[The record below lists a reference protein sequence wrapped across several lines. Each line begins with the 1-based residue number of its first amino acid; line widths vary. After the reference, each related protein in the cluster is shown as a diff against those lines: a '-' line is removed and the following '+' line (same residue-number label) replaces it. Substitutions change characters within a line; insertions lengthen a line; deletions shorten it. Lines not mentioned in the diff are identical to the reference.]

1 MTFITHP
8 ARTFTPLTRR
18 QHATGTR
25 VLLANTFFMLF
36 GFFAVVT
43 VVALHF
49 THDLLFT
56 VTAVGGALALR
67 QMIQQG
73 LDIFGGFIAERI
85 GYRTAI
91 VIGCVIRGFAFI
103 GLGLAHDLPQLL
115 AASFFIGFGGMF
127 FDAAGS
133 GALAALVPEHN
144 HSRIFALQATLMNIG
159 AALGPLAGI
168 AIYARFGFLP
178 VAVMAAAVFFW
189 IAVETSIWLPEGIT
203 RRANARDSH
212 PLTLPQ
218 LLRAILRRHSYVR
231 VVLLLMGFWAINAQI
246 TLTVPLAG
254 AHVAGKGG
262 VALLLSLNAF
272 LAIPLQYPL
281 VRFLERS
288 MTAIQLLAAST
299 LLSGLGITL
308 IFLAPAFE
316 WQVVGII
323 ITTFGSLAVTPI
335 MASIT
340 AHIAPKGALAAFF
353 GFSALSIGLGGA
365 LGQLL
370 GGRIYDI
377 QRAMHLP
384 WLMALFMASIG
395 IAITV
400 VLLRTPAPDA
410 IPEHDEIATAVEDA
424 AARSGVMP
432 APGR

>member
-8 ARTFTPLTRR
+8 AHTCTPLTHR

-25 VLLANTFFMLF
+25 VLLVNTFLMLF
-36 GFFAVVT
+36 GFMAIITVT
-43 VVALHF
+43 ALHF

-73 LDIFGGFIAERI
+73 LDMFGGFIAERI

-91 VIGCVIRGFAFI
+91 VLGCAIRGCAFV
-103 GLGLAHDLPQLL
+103 GLGLARDLPQLL
-115 AASFFIGFGGMF
+115 IASFFIGLGGMF

-133 GALAALVPEHN
+133 GALAALVPERD

-159 AALGPLAGI
+159 AAIGPLVGI

-178 VAVMAAAVFFW
+178 VALLAGGVFFW
-189 IAVETSIWLPEGIT
+189 IAVQTYFWLPEGIT
-203 RRANARDSH
+203 RRINARDNH

-218 LLRAILRRHSYVR
+218 LLRAIWQRHSYVR

-254 AHVAGKGG
+254 AHVAGKSG

-281 VRFLERS
+281 VRFLERH

-299 LLSGLGITL
+299 LLSGLGLTL
-308 IFLAPAFE
+308 IFLAPAFA

-323 ITTFGSLAVTPI
+323 IATFGGLAVTPI
-335 MASIT
+335 MASVT
-340 AHIAPKGALAAFF
+340 ARIAPRGAFAAFF
-353 GFSALSIGLGGA
+353 GFSALSIGIGGA

-377 QRAMHLP
+377 QRAIHLP

-395 IAITV
+395 IAVAV

-410 IPEHDEIATAVEDA
+410 VAQHEEIVAAVEDA

>member
-18 QHATGTR
+18 QHAAGTR
-25 VLLANTFFMLF
+25 VLLANSFFMVF
-36 GFFAVVT
+36 GFFAIVT
-43 VVALHF
+43 VMALHF

-67 QMIQQG
+67 QMLQQG
-73 LDIFGGFIAERI
+73 LDMFGGFIAERI

-91 VIGCVIRGFAFI
+91 VLGCVIRGFAFV
-103 GLGLAHDLPQLL
+103 GLGLARDLPQLL
-115 AASFFIGFGGMF
+115 VASAFIGFGGMF

-144 HSRIFALQATLMNIG
+144 HSRIFALQATMMNVG

-203 RRANARDSH
+203 RRVNARDSH

-218 LLRAILRRHSYVR
+218 LLYAILHRRGYVR

-254 AHVAGKGG
+254 AHIAGKGG

-281 VRFLERS
+281 VRFLERHMS
-288 MTAIQLLAAST
+288 AIQLLAAST
-299 LLSGLGITL
+299 LLSGLGLTL
-308 IFLAPAFE
+308 IFLAPAFV
-316 WQVVGII
+316 WQVVGIVI
-323 ITTFGSLAVTPI
+323 ATFGGLAVTPI
-335 MASIT
+335 MASVT

-377 QRAMHLP
+377 QRALHLP

-395 IAITV
+395 IALAV

-410 IPEHDEIATAVEDA
+410 APQFEEIPAETDKVA
-424 AARSGVMP
+424 AQSGIMP